1 CSAGAYEFP
10 ASCGRRVVARFDGGR
25 MSSDGGVI
33 LVKQADDILGLSRRF
48 AACFRDKRHPG
59 FVEYRVEDLVRES
72 VLKSVY
78 LTWPTVVQLLKRR
91 SARRTLWRTG
101 CGLQTIPEHSA

>member
-1 CSAGAYEFP
+1 MQTECSAGAYEFP

-59 FVEYRVEDLVRES
+59 FVEYIPQSRDAAYRENRQQS
-72 VLKSVY
+72 
-78 LTWPTVVQLLKRR
+78 
-91 SARRTLWRTG
+91 G
-101 CGLQTIPEHSA
+101 G